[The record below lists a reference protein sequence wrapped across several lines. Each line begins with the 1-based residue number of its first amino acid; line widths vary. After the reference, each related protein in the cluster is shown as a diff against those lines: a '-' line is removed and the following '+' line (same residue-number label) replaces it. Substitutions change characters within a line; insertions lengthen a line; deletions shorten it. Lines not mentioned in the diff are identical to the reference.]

1 MIMKRVALLICALAM
16 ASLTMAQGSG
26 KHASADRSKAQFNLG
41 LGYST
46 WGLPIYAGI
55 DYWITE
61 EITIGLEVSARLHL
75 FPSYANFGG
84 AVNGNFHF
92 AQLLDLPG
100 EIDLYAGLSAGP
112 SYSTYTGWSK
122 HLRFDISGQIGGRY
136 FFNEKTA
143 IMIEAGGGTLSG
155 GKVGLTF
162 RL

>member
-92 AQLLDLPG
+92 AQLLDLPN
-100 EIDLYAGLSAGP
+100 EIDLYAGVSAGP
-112 SYSTYTGWSK
+112 YFSPYWTNHFHFG
-122 HLRFDISGQIGGRY
+122 FAGQIGGRY

-143 IMIEAGGGTLSG
+143 IMIEAGGGTISG